1 MTLTKRLLFT
11 ALLSPLLTFTVA
23 QAQDSDRSSPLAE
36 DSKALQFQISDN
48 FNLNSFSGT
57 LFSYKRH
64 LSEDRAN
71 RIGLSLNSQYTIRD
85 FPDNENDREDSA
97 AFINL
102 GIEYTL
108 MHYTNPDSEIKFYY
122 GYGPGVN
129 FGYDRT
135 VLDQTNS
142 KLTARTTL
150 YGISGIGYAGV
161 EWFFHSSM
169 SLHAEYRGSVS
180 LNHRRLKQT
189 TESNVN
195 EDTNRINST
204 SFSLGGDGV
213 RFGLS
218 VYF

>member
-1 MTLTKRLLFT
+1 MTLIKRLLYIT
-11 ALLSPLLTFTVA
+11 ILSPLLTFTIA
-23 QAQDSDRSSPLAE
+23 QAQDTEQPSPLAE
-36 DSKALQFQISDN
+36 GSKALQFQISDN

-57 LFSYKRH
+57 LVSYKRH

-71 RIGLSLNSQYTIRD
+71 RIGLSLNSRYTTSD
-85 FPDNENDREDSA
+85 FPDDDNERDDSDTD
-97 AFINL
+97 ISL
-102 GIEYTL
+102 GIEYTR

-122 GYGPGVN
+122 GYGTGVN
-129 FGYDRT
+129 FGYDRS
-135 VLDQTNS
+135 VRDETNLKITDRS
-142 KLTARTTL
+142 AL

-169 SLHAEYRGSVS
+169 SLHAEYRGAIRLS
-180 LNHRRLKQT
+180 HRRAKRT
-189 TESNVN
+189 TESNSV
-195 EDTNRINST
+195 EDTNRNNGT